1 MHIEILRNS
10 DKQSLQFRYIQYSGS
25 SAAQVHGV
33 GSALEDCVNLFG
45 DVGGAGDVGAE
56 AIDVAPENYAGEH
69 VRGEVAV
76 AAFAAAERDG
86 DVEAERHW
94 SYYPICRSAHLN
106 WFEVIRIRGGLKPR
120 KRTAHLIT
128 LAAASFAR
136 GCKLCCT

>member
-1 MHIEILRNS
+1 MGHARIDHVGKRKVPALKGLVRQPGNEIDIDIFNS
-10 DKQSLQFRYIQYSGS
+10 
-25 SAAQVHGV
+25 
-33 GSALEDCVNLFG
+33 
-45 DVGGAGDVGAE
+45 GGAGDVGAE

-106 WFEVIRIRGGLKPR
+106 WFEG
-120 KRTAHLIT
+120 
-128 LAAASFAR
+128 
-136 GCKLCCT
+136 

>member
-1 MHIEILRNS
+1 MIRRPPRSTLFPYTTLFRSQRRSERARSAFHGNFRSRLHIEILRNS

-45 DVGGAGDVGAE
+45 DFGGAGDVGAE

-86 DVEAERHW
+86 YVKAERH
-94 SYYPICRSAHLN
+94 
-106 WFEVIRIRGGLKPR
+106 
-120 KRTAHLIT
+120 
-128 LAAASFAR
+128 
-136 GCKLCCT
+136 